1 MRRLC
6 LQVLVVN
13 ALPFE
18 LGAFLMGAL
27 RGWSGERGKTVTWI
41 LNAKRFPMKP
51 NRSMWRKENN
61 NSK

>member
-1 MRRLC
+1 MRKFVQAAAEEAATL
-6 LQVLVVN
+6 

-27 RGWSGERGKTVTWI
+27 RGWPGVRGKAVTEI

-51 NRSMWRKENN
+51 NRNM
-61 NSK
+61 